1 MLIIAHIRKSDIS
14 ESAELLVPHRRIVVL
29 LPPTPLLQENKE
41 RMGELSGDKTSLL
54 WATTRP
60 ILDFDRSTSSGA

>member
-1 MLIIAHIRKSDIS
+1 MLIIAYIRKSDIS
-14 ESAELLVPHRRIVVL
+14 ESTESRSAAKCCFV
-29 LPPTPLLQENKE
+29 TPNTSIQENKE
-41 RMGELSGDKTSLL
+41 RMGELSGDKTLLL